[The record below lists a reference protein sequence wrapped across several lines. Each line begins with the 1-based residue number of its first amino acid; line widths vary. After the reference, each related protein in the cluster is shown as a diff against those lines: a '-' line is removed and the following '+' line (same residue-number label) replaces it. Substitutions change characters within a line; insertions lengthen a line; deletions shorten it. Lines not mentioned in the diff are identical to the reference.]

1 MKNFRNTLLALTLGA
16 CASIASAH
24 GSLDGET
31 LLIEYGIDFGSG
43 FTALSSRTVTVGSGL
58 EVSGW
63 SLSSSKDIRWDID
76 FSGGDIALTY
86 VGNDDFMNVG
96 TFAMQGFRVSNVPL
110 EIEDVAVTNT
120 TYVPNVHGNLIEGFD
135 PATALSFT
143 ASTVSVN
150 LNESMY
156 HHHAMTGMG
165 DPVRDAIKLHLHLA
179 PAVPEP
185 QTWAMAAVGVF
196 GLLGMSALRQR
207 RRRPL
212 RPR

>member
-1 MKNFRNTLLALTLGA
+1 MNKHTTFLALVLGT

-31 LLIEYGIDFGSG
+31 LLVEYGIDFGSG

-63 SLSSSKDIRWDID
+63 SLSSTKDIRWNVD

-96 TFAMQGFRVSNVPL
+96 TFAMQGFRISNMPL
-110 EIEDVAVTNT
+110 EVEDVLVTNT
-120 TYVPNVHGNLIEGFD
+120 NYVHNVQGNLIEGFD
-135 PATALSFT
+135 PASALSFT
-143 ASTVSVN
+143 PSTVSIN

-185 QTWAMAAVGVF
+185 SSWVLAGL
-196 GLLGMSALRQR
+196 GLLGLGALRQR
-207 RRRPL
+207 RH
-212 RPR
+212 

>member
-1 MKNFRNTLLALTLGA
+1 MNMRTSFLALTLGA
-16 CASIASAH
+16 CASLASAQ

-43 FTALSSRTVTVGSGL
+43 FTALSSHTVTVGSGL

-63 SLSSSKDIRWDID
+63 SLSSTKDIRWNID
-76 FSGGDIALTY
+76 VSGEDIAFTY

-96 TFAMQGFRVSNVPL
+96 TFSMQGFRISNVPID
-110 EIEDVAVTNT
+110 IEDAFVTNT

-135 PATALSFT
+135 PASALSFT

-165 DPVRDAIKLHLHLA
+165 DPVRDAIKLHLSLA

-185 QTWAMAAVGVF
+185 TTWAMTML
-196 GLLGMSALRQR
+196 GLLGLGVLRQR
-207 RRRPL
+207 RQG
-212 RPR
+212 

>member
-110 EIEDVAVTNT
+110 DIEDVAVTNT

-207 RRRPL
+207 RRG
-212 RPR
+212 

>member
-1 MKNFRNTLLALTLGA
+1 MNKQTTFRATTLAWVLGT

-24 GSLDGET
+24 GSLNGES
-31 LLIEYGIDFGSG
+31 LLIEYGVDFGSG

-63 SLSSSKDIRWDID
+63 SLSSAKDIRWDID
-76 FSGGDIALTY
+76 FSGANIAFTY

-96 TFAMQGFRVSNVPL
+96 TFAMQGFRISGMLFEVEGAL
-110 EIEDVAVTNT
+110 VTNT
-120 TYVPNVHGNLIEGFD
+120 EYVPNVKGNLIEGFD

-143 ASTVSVN
+143 PSTVSVN

-185 QTWAMAAVGVF
+185 SGWLLAGI
-196 GLLGMSALRQR
+196 GLLGLGVLR
-207 RRRPL
+207 RRSV
-212 RPR
+212 

>member
-31 LLIEYGIDFGSG
+31 LFIEYGIDFGSG

-63 SLSSSKDIRWDID
+63 SLSSTKDIRWDID

-110 EIEDVAVTNT
+110 DIEDVAVTNT

-143 ASTVSVN
+143 ARSVSVN

-185 QTWAMAAVGVF
+185 EAWAMTAA
-196 GLLGMSALRQR
+196 GLLGVMGVMGIGALRQR
-207 RRRPL
+207 RRG
-212 RPR
+212 

>member
-1 MKNFRNTLLALTLGA
+1 MKLRNTLLALTLGA

-63 SLSSSKDIRWDID
+63 SLSSTKDIRWDID

-120 TYVPNVHGNLIEGFD
+120 TYVSNVQGNLIEGFD

-185 QTWAMAAVGVF
+185 ESWAMAAVGMF
-196 GLLGMSALRQR
+196 GLVGIGALRQR
-207 RRRPL
+207 RRG
-212 RPR
+212 

>member
-1 MKNFRNTLLALTLGA
+1 MKNFRTSFLALTLGA

-24 GSLDGET
+24 GSLDGEA

-63 SLSSSKDIRWDID
+63 SLSSTKDIRWDID

-110 EIEDVAVTNT
+110 EIEDATVTNT
-120 TYVPNVHGNLIEGFD
+120 TYVPNVQGNLIEGFD

-143 ASTVSVN
+143 ARSVSVN

-185 QTWAMAAVGVF
+185 EAWSMAAVG
-196 GLLGMSALRQR
+196 LLGVLGLGALRQR
-207 RRRPL
+207 RRG
-212 RPR
+212 

>member
-1 MKNFRNTLLALTLGA
+1 MKLRNTLLALTLGA

-63 SLSSSKDIRWDID
+63 SLSSTKDIRWDID

-110 EIEDVAVTNT
+110 EIEDAIVTNT

-165 DPVRDAIKLHLHLA
+165 DPVRDAINLHLHLA

-185 QTWAMAAVGVF
+185 EAWAMAAVGMF
-196 GLLGMSALRQR
+196 SLLGIGALRQR
-207 RRRPL
+207 RRG
-212 RPR
+212 

>member
-1 MKNFRNTLLALTLGA
+1 MKNFRTSLLALTLGA

-63 SLSSSKDIRWDID
+63 SLSSTKDIRWNID

-96 TFAMQGFRVSNVPL
+96 TFSMQGFRVRNLPL
-110 EIEDVAVTNT
+110 KIEDATVTNT
-120 TYVPNVHGNLIEGFD
+120 TYVPNVQGNLIEGFD
-135 PATALSFT
+135 PTTALSFT

-185 QTWAMAAVGVF
+185 SSWLLGGI
-196 GLLGMSALRQR
+196 GLLGISALRQR
-207 RRRPL
+207 RRG
-212 RPR
+212 

>member
-1 MKNFRNTLLALTLGA
+1 MKLRNTLLALTLGA
-16 CASIASAH
+16 CVSIATAH

-63 SLSSSKDIRWDID
+63 SLSSTKDIRWDID

-96 TFAMQGFRVSNVPL
+96 TFALQGFRVSNVPL

-120 TYVPNVHGNLIEGFD
+120 TYVSNVQGNLIEGFD

-185 QTWAMAAVGVF
+185 ESWAMAAVGMF
-196 GLLGMSALRQR
+196 GLVGIGALRQR
-207 RRRPL
+207 RRG
-212 RPR
+212 

>member
-1 MKNFRNTLLALTLGA
+1 MNPTPQENTMNKHTTFLALVLGT
-16 CASIASAH
+16 CASMASAH
-24 GSLDGET
+24 GSLDGEA

-63 SLSSSKDIRWDID
+63 SLSSTKDIRWDID
-76 FSGGDIALTY
+76 FSGGDIAFTY
-86 VGNDDFMNVG
+86 TGNDDFMNVG
-96 TFAMQGFRVSNVPL
+96 TFAMQGFRISNMPL
-110 EIEDVAVTNT
+110 EVEDVLVTNT
-120 TYVPNVHGNLIEGFD
+120 GYVPNVKGNLIEGFD

-143 ASTVSVN
+143 PRTLSVN

-185 QTWAMAAVGVF
+185 SSWALAGI
-196 GLLGMSALRQR
+196 GLLGLCTMRLRR
-207 RRRPL
+207 S
-212 RPR
+212 

>member
-1 MKNFRNTLLALTLGA
+1 MNKHTTLLALVLGT

-31 LLIEYGIDFGSG
+31 LLVEYGIDFGSG

-63 SLSSSKDIRWDID
+63 SLSSTKDIRWDID

-96 TFAMQGFRVSNVPL
+96 TFAMQGFRIGNMPL
-110 EIEDVAVTNT
+110 EIEDVLVTNT
-120 TYVPNVHGNLIEGFD
+120 SYVPNVQGNLIEGFD
-135 PATALSFT
+135 PASALSFT
-143 ASTVSVN
+143 PRSVSIN

-185 QTWAMAAVGVF
+185 SGWVLAGL
-196 GLLGMSALRQR
+196 GLLGLGALRQR
-207 RRRPL
+207 RH
-212 RPR
+212 

>member
-1 MKNFRNTLLALTLGA
+1 MNKQTTFRTAALALVLGTF
-16 CASIASAH
+16 ASVASAH
-24 GSLDGET
+24 GSLDGES
-31 LLIEYGIDFGSG
+31 LLIEYGVDFGSG

-63 SLSSSKDIRWDID
+63 PLSSAKDIRWNID
-76 FSGGDIALTY
+76 FSGANIAFTY

-96 TFAMQGFRVSNVPL
+96 TFAMQGFRISGMPFEVEGAL
-110 EIEDVAVTNT
+110 VTNT
-120 TYVPNVHGNLIEGFD
+120 EYVPNVKGNLIEGFD
-135 PATALSFT
+135 PTTDLSFT
-143 ASTVSVN
+143 PRTVSVN

-185 QTWAMAAVGVF
+185 SGWLLGGI
-196 GLLGMSALRQR
+196 GLLGVGVLR
-207 RRRPL
+207 RRSVGCRA
-212 RPR
+212 

>member
-1 MKNFRNTLLALTLGA
+1 MKLRNTLLALTLGA

-63 SLSSSKDIRWDID
+63 SLSSTKDIRWNID

-110 EIEDVAVTNT
+110 EIEDAIVTNT
-120 TYVPNVHGNLIEGFD
+120 TYVSNVQGSRIEGCD

-185 QTWAMAAVGVF
+185 ESWAMAAVGMF
-196 GLLGMSALRQR
+196 GLVGIGALRQR
-207 RRRPL
+207 RRG
-212 RPR
+212 

>member
-1 MKNFRNTLLALTLGA
+1 MNMILRTTFLALTLGA
-16 CASIASAH
+16 CAGLANAH

-31 LLIEYGIDFGSG
+31 LLVEYGIDFGSG
-43 FTALSSRTVTVGSGL
+43 FTALSSRTITVGSGL

-63 SLSSSKDIRWDID
+63 SLSSTKDIRWDID
-76 FSGGDIALTY
+76 FSGGDIAFTY
-86 VGNDDFMNVG
+86 VGQADFMNVG
-96 TFAMQGFRVSNVPL
+96 TFAMQGFRISNVPL
-110 EIEDVAVTNT
+110 EIEEAMVTNT
-120 TYVPNVHGNLIEGFD
+120 TYVPGVQGNLIEGFD
-135 PATALSFT
+135 PATALTFT

-185 QTWAMAAVGVF
+185 EAWTLAGL
-196 GLLGMSALRQR
+196 GLLGIAALR
-207 RRRPL
+207 RRRQG
-212 RPR
+212 

>member
-1 MKNFRNTLLALTLGA
+1 MTMKNFRNTLLALTLGA

-207 RRRPL
+207 RRG
-212 RPR
+212 

>member
-1 MKNFRNTLLALTLGA
+1 MKLRNTLLALTLGA
-16 CASIASAH
+16 CVSIATAH

-63 SLSSSKDIRWDID
+63 SLSSTKDIRWDID

-120 TYVPNVHGNLIEGFD
+120 TYVSNVQGNLIEGFD

-185 QTWAMAAVGVF
+185 ESWAMAAVGMF
-196 GLLGMSALRQR
+196 GLVGIGALRQR
-207 RRRPL
+207 RRG
-212 RPR
+212 

>member
-1 MKNFRNTLLALTLGA
+1 MNLRTSFAALTLTLCGTLA
-16 CASIASAH
+16 QAH

-43 FTALSSRTVTVGSGL
+43 FTTLSSRTITVGSAL

-63 SLSSSKDIRWDID
+63 SLSSTKDIRWDID
-76 FSGGDIALTY
+76 FSGGDIAFTY

-96 TFAMQGFRVSNVPL
+96 TFSMQGFRVSNLPL
-110 EIEDVAVTNT
+110 EIEDALVTNT
-120 TYVPNVHGNLIEGFD
+120 SYVPNVQGNLIESFD
-135 PATALSFT
+135 PSTALTFT
-143 ASTVSVN
+143 ARTLSVN

-185 QTWAMAAVGVF
+185 QAWALS
-196 GLLGMSALRQR
+196 LLGASGVVGFGALR
-207 RRRPL
+207 RRRL
-212 RPR
+212 S